1 MVSKK
6 GLIETIVQLVKG
18 KSIEGISD
26 IRDES
31 DKEGMRIVIDL
42 KRGEEAQIVLNQ
54 LYKHTTLQT
63 TYGII
68 LLALD
73 KGRPRVMGCGS
84 SSPAS

>member
-1 MVSKK
+1 M
-6 GLIETIVQLVKG
+6 
-18 KSIEGISD
+18 SD

-31 DKEGMRIVIDL
+31 DKDGMRIVIDL

-54 LYKHTTLQT
+54 LYKHTTLQC

-73 KGRPRVMGCGS
+73 KGRPRVMAVRQLS
-84 SSPAS
+84 Q